1 MVFFKMKTGIF
12 SLRLSAL
19 SLALLSAFSAT
30 SSYGQSSDTDRVLP
44 QVVVSAT
51 RIEQPLADVLSSLS
65 VITRKDIERS
75 QAQSLA
81 DLLQGEAGFEFGRNG
96 GPGTTTSV
104 FLRGQD
110 SINTAIIVDGI
121 RSPVDNIGSLL
132 VIDIPIQQIDRIEIL
147 RGNASA
153 LYGDSAVGG
162 VISITTRKD
171 GGAPKAYGSVT
182 LGVQNTREMIL
193 GFAGESDGYRLNFNL
208 GSAVSNGFSA
218 NNTKQESNANPD
230 DDGFKND
237 FAAIRLDKKIG
248 ADLSLGLR
256 LKTSVASSDYDD
268 KSGLPTDLNVFKKN
282 TQNVGAYIRKVIN
295 PDWISTLDASLSQLR
310 YEDLKNGVLYV
321 AGDNSY
327 KNGIQTGNQNEVR
340 WSNTYQARV
349 DTLVNFGID
358 SSRAIYSGI
367 GDNAYD
373 MLKTNLGYYAGV
385 TQYIGKITLQGNV
398 RKDQLVTENTT
409 SGTNGRSDQSANSG
423 LLGIGYRL
431 NDHWNLTGSLSTGFR
446 APTAF
451 EVATTPM
458 VKPEFHNSREIGLA
472 YASGETYVRAVYF
485 ETRTDDAITSDGG
498 WPETYSNVGR
508 AENKG
513 IEAMLNTQWL
523 GNRVRV
529 SLVSQDPKNFS
540 TGFSLARRAR
550 NYASIDISRM
560 VAGFEL
566 GAKLYG
572 ADERKNSQYDSVML
586 AGYSVWSFYSSKQ
599 IDSEWTLRARVENAF
614 DRQYQLASGYNTP
627 GLGAF
632 VTLQYQPK

>member
-1 MVFFKMKTGIF
+1 
-12 SLRLSAL
+12 
-19 SLALLSAFSAT
+19 
-30 SSYGQSSDTDRVLP
+30 
-44 QVVVSAT
+44 
-51 RIEQPLADVLSSLS
+51 
-65 VITRKDIERS
+65 
-75 QAQSLA
+75 
-81 DLLQGEAGFEFGRNG
+81 
-96 GPGTTTSV
+96 
-104 FLRGQD
+104 
-110 SINTAIIVDGI
+110 
-121 RSPVDNIGSLL
+121 
-132 VIDIPIQQIDRIEIL
+132 
-147 RGNASA
+147 
-153 LYGDSAVGG
+153 
-162 VISITTRKD
+162 
-171 GGAPKAYGSVT
+171 
-182 LGVQNTREMIL
+182 MIL

-268 KSGLPTDLNVFKKN
+268 KYGLPTDLNVFKKN
-282 TQNVGAYIRKVIN
+282 TQNVGAFIRKVIN

-310 YEDLKNGVLYV
+310 YEDLKNDVLYV

-409 SGTNGRSDQSANSG
+409 SGTTGRSDRTANSG

-446 APTAF
+446 APTAY
-451 EVATTPM
+451 EVAATPT
-458 VKPEFHNSREIGLA
+458 VKPEFHNSREIGLV
-472 YASGETYVRAVYF
+472 YAAGETYVRAVYF
-485 ETRTDDAITSDGG
+485 ETRTDDAITSDDG

-508 AENKG
+508 ADNKG

-529 SLVSQDPKNFS
+529 SLVSQDPKNLS

-550 NYASIDISRM
+550 NYASLDISRM

-566 GAKLYG
+566 GAKVYG

>member
-1 MVFFKMKTGIF
+1 MKNGIS
-12 SLRLSAL
+12 SLRLSVLA
-19 SLALLSAFSAT
+19 LALLSAFSST
-30 SSYGQSSDTDRVLP
+30 STYAQPADTDRVLP
-44 QVVVSAT
+44 QVVVSAM
-51 RIEQPLADVLSSLS
+51 RVEQQLADVLSSLS

-75 QAQSLA
+75 QAQTLA

-110 SINTAIIVDGI
+110 SINSVILVDGI

-132 VIDIPIQQIDRIEIL
+132 VIDIPVQQIERIEIL

-153 LYGDSAVGG
+153 LYGDAAVGG
-162 VISITTRKD
+162 VISISTRKD
-171 GGAPKAYGSVT
+171 GGVPKAYGSVT
-182 LGVQNTREMIL
+182 IGVQNTREMML
-193 GFAGESDGYRLNFNL
+193 GFAGESDGYKLNFNL
-208 GSAVSNGFSA
+208 GHAASDGFSA
-218 NNTKQESNANPD
+218 NNTQQKPNANPD
-230 DDGFKND
+230 NDGFKND
-237 FAAIRLDKKIG
+237 FASIRLDKNLG
-248 ADLSLGLR
+248 AGSSLGLR
-256 LKTSVASSDYDD
+256 VKASNAASNYDD
-268 KSGLPTDLNVFKKN
+268 SLGLPTDQNVLNKN
-282 TQNVGAYIRKVIN
+282 TQNVGAFVRSVIN

-321 AGDNSY
+321 AGDNSF

-349 DTLVNFGID
+349 DTLVSFGID
-358 SSRAIYSGI
+358 SSKAIYSGI
-367 GDNAYD
+367 GDSAYD
-373 MLKTNLGYYAGV
+373 MTKTSLGYYAGV

-398 RKDQLVTENTT
+398 RKDQLVTENTA
-409 SGTNGRSDQSANSG
+409 SGTTGRSDQSANSG
-423 LLGIGYRL
+423 LLGMGYRL
-431 NDHWNLTGSLSTGFR
+431 NDQWNLTSSLSTGFR
-446 APTAF
+446 APTAY
-451 EVATTPM
+451 EVAATPA
-458 VKPEFHNSREIGLA
+458 VKPEFHNSKEIGLV

-485 ETRTDDAITSDGG
+485 ETRTDDAITSDDG

-508 AENKG
+508 TENKG
-513 IEAMLNTQWL
+513 IEAILNSQWL

-529 SLVSQDPKNFS
+529 SLVSQDPKNLS
-540 TGFSLARRAR
+540 TGFALARRAR
-550 NYASIDISRM
+550 NYASVDISRM
-560 VAGFEL
+560 VGSFEL
-566 GAKLYG
+566 GAKVYG

>member
-1 MVFFKMKTGIF
+1 MVFFKMKTGIS

-75 QAQSLA
+75 QAQTLA

-153 LYGDSAVGG
+153 LYGDAAVGG

-268 KSGLPTDLNVFKKN
+268 KYGLPTDLNVFKKN

-310 YEDLKNGVLYV
+310 YEDLKNGVHYV

-367 GDNAYD
+367 GDKAYD

-409 SGTNGRSDQSANSG
+409 SGTTGRSDQSANSG

-451 EVATTPM
+451 EVATTPT

-498 WPETYSNVGR
+498 WPGTYSNVGR

-529 SLVSQDPKNFS
+529 SLVSQDPKNLS
-540 TGFSLARRAR
+540 TGFALARRAR
-550 NYASIDISRM
+550 NYASLDISRM

-572 ADERKNSQYDSVML
+572 ADERKDNPYSSVML

-599 IDSEWTLRARVENAF
+599 IDNEWTLRARVENAF
-614 DRQYQLASGYNTP
+614 DRQYQLASGYNTS

>member
-1 MVFFKMKTGIF
+1 MVFFKMKTGIS
-12 SLRLSAL
+12 SLRLSAF

-30 SSYGQSSDTDRVLP
+30 SSYGQSSDSDRVLP

-75 QAQSLA
+75 QAQTLA

-153 LYGDSAVGG
+153 LYGDAAVGG
-162 VISITTRKD
+162 VISIATRKD

-208 GSAVSNGFSA
+208 GSAASNGFSA
-218 NNTKQESNANPD
+218 NNTKQEPNANPD
-230 DDGFKND
+230 NDGFRND

-248 ADLSLGLR
+248 ADLSIGLR

-268 KSGLPTDLNVFKKN
+268 KYGLPTDVNVFKKN
-282 TQNVGAYIRKVIN
+282 TQNLGAYVRSLIN
-295 PDWISTLDASLSQLR
+295 ADWISTLDASLSQLR
-310 YEDLKNGVLYV
+310 YEDSKNGLLFV

-358 SSRAIYSGI
+358 SSRASYSGI
-367 GDNAYD
+367 GDYAYD

-385 TQYIGKITLQGNV
+385 TQHIGKITLQGNV
-398 RKDQLVTENTT
+398 RKDQLVTENTM
-409 SGTNGRSDQSANSG
+409 SGTTARSDQSVNSG
-423 LLGIGYRL
+423 LLGMGYRL
-431 NDHWNLTGSLSTGFR
+431 NDQWNLTGSLSTGFR
-446 APTAF
+446 APTAY
-451 EVATTPM
+451 EVATTPT
-458 VKPEFHNSREIGLA
+458 VKPEFHNSREIGLV

-529 SLVSQDPKNFS
+529 SLVSQDPKNLS

-566 GAKLYG
+566 GAKVYG
-572 ADERKNSQYDSVML
+572 ADERKDSQYDSVML

>member
-1 MVFFKMKTGIF
+1 MKNGIY
-12 SLRLSAL
+12 SLRLSVLA
-19 SLALLSAFSAT
+19 LALLSAFSST
-30 SSYGQSSDTDRVLP
+30 STYAQPADTDRVLP
-44 QVVVSAT
+44 QVVVSAM
-51 RIEQPLADVLSSLS
+51 RVEQQLADVLSSLS

-75 QAQSLA
+75 QAQTLA

-110 SINTAIIVDGI
+110 SINSVILVDGI

-132 VIDIPIQQIDRIEIL
+132 VIDIPLQQIDRIEIL

-153 LYGDSAVGG
+153 LYGDAAVGG

-182 LGVQNTREMIL
+182 LGVQNTRELML

-208 GSAVSNGFSA
+208 GSAASNGFSA
-218 NNTKQESNANPD
+218 NNTQQKPNANPD
-230 DDGFKND
+230 NDGFRND
-237 FAAIRLDKKIG
+237 FVAIRLDKKIG

-256 LKTSVASSDYDD
+256 LKTSVASSDYDE
-268 KSGLPTDLNVFKKN
+268 SGAGNLPTDVNVFKKN
-282 TQNVGAYIRKVIN
+282 TQNVGAYVRKVIN

-321 AGDNSY
+321 AGDNSF
-327 KNGIQTGNQNEVR
+327 KNGVQTGNQNEVR

-349 DTLVNFGID
+349 DTLLNFGFD
-358 SSRAIYSGI
+358 SSKASYSGI
-367 GDNAYD
+367 GDSAYD
-373 MLKTNLGYYAGV
+373 MTKTNFGYYAGV
-385 TQYIGKITLQGNV
+385 TQNIGDFTLQGNV
-398 RKDQLVTENTT
+398 RKDQLVTENTA
-409 SGTNGRSDQSANSG
+409 SGTTSRSDQLANSG
-423 LLGIGYRL
+423 LLGMGYQI
-431 NDHWNLTGSLSTGFR
+431 NNQWKMTGSVSTGFR
-446 APTAF
+446 APTAY
-451 EVATTPM
+451 EVAATPT
-458 VKPEFHNSREIGLA
+458 VKPEFHNSREIGLV
-472 YASGETYVRAVYF
+472 YSGSETYVRAVYF
-485 ETRTDDAITSDGG
+485 ETRTDDAITSDDG
-498 WPETYSNVGR
+498 WPEIYSNVGR
-508 AENKG
+508 TENKG
-513 IEAMLNTQWL
+513 IEAMLNTLWL

-529 SLVSQDPKNFS
+529 SLVSQDPKNLG
-540 TGFSLARRAR
+540 TGFALARRAR
-550 NYASIDISRM
+550 NYASVDLSRM

-566 GAKLYG
+566 GAKVYG

-586 AGYSVWSFYSSKQ
+586 AAYSVWSFYTSKQ
-599 IDSEWTLRARVENAF
+599 IGSEWTLRARVENAF